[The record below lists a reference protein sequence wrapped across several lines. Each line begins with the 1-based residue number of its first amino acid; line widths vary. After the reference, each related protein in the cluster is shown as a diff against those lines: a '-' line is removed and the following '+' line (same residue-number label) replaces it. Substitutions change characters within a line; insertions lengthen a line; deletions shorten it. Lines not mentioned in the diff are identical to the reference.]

1 MRLFVV
7 LAVLGATVYTGFAA
21 LAASSQAI
29 REGLS
34 DKAANGL
41 VTPRPPARYA
51 GLWDKPN
58 EACIAK
64 CEGFVKKGCFAELTK
79 KNPTASPV
87 SIQDQCDDKYSLCL
101 YDCMCDTCDENQI
114 IIKQN

>member
-1 MRLFVV
+1 MRF
-7 LAVLGATVYTGFAA
+7 LAVAVTLGAALYAGFAA
-21 LAASSQAI
+21 S
-29 REGLS
+29 
-34 DKAANGL
+34 AANNQTGL
-41 VTPRPPARYA
+41 NHPHGASMPPPALSPPSTRYA

-58 EACIAK
+58 QACIAK
-64 CEGFVKKGCFAELTK
+64 CESFIKKGCFAELTK
-79 KNPTASPV
+79 KNPTASPI

>member
-1 MRLFVV
+1 MRFIVV
-7 LAVLGATVYTGFAA
+7 LAALCATVYAGFTA
-21 LAASSQAI
+21 LAAGSLSHLDNT
-29 REGLS
+29 RE
-34 DKAANGL
+34 KAANAP
-41 VTPRPPARYA
+41 VTPPPAHYA